1 MPRFYF
7 DTHDGQTALKDV
19 YGIELIDENEAR
31 DIAVKA
37 LPDMAKE
44 AKPEEDQHTLAVH
57 VRSEEDKIVLD
68 ATLVLEVNW
77 KQ

>member
-19 YGIELIDENEAR
+19 YGIELVDENAAR

-44 AKPEEDQHTLAVH
+44 IKPEEDQHTLAVH
-57 VRSEEDKIVLD
+57 VRSQEDEAVLD
-68 ATLVLEVNW
+68 ATLTFEVSW
-77 KQ
+77 K

>member
-31 DIAVKA
+31 DIA
-37 LPDMAKE
+37 KE

-57 VRSEEDKIVLD
+57 VRSEEDKVVLD